1 MENDNV
7 SVVVAFDHPLDTRT
21 FENVHHFDVRDDGT
35 LIIVSRE
42 YGLIACF
49 SPGFW
54 SNVEMVT
61 PLRGVNKEIRKEWDA
76 RHSEP
81 KWEEAWKFE
90 VGDIVENLELS
101 GCGSTRCGKIV
112 SRFGNNNL
120 IVMIDSNGKETLAS
134 ELHLIRIVPASSLKP
149 STGGK

>member
-7 SVVVAFDHPLDTRT
+7 SVVVAFDHTLDTRT

-35 LIIVSRE
+35 LIIVSSE

-61 PLRGVNKEIRKEWDA
+61 PLRGVNKEIRKA
-76 RHSEP
+76 
-81 KWEEAWKFE
+81 
-90 VGDIVENLELS
+90 
-101 GCGSTRCGKIV
+101 
-112 SRFGNNNL
+112 
-120 IVMIDSNGKETLAS
+120 
-134 ELHLIRIVPASSLKP
+134 
-149 STGGK
+149 